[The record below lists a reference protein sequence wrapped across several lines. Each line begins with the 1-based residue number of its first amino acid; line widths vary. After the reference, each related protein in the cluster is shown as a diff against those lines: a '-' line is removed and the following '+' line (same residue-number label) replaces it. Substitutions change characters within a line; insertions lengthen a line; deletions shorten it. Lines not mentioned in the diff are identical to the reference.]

1 MVGAIR
7 RTVANQD
14 SRERRDRG
22 AEKPRVPFHE
32 AASDRREL
40 LARAAALALSASPL
54 GALLTACGGGGGETT
69 GAQGGG
75 GEPFKVGF
83 VYLGPPGDAGWT
95 FQHDQGRKYLEK
107 KIPRVRTT
115 AIENVPEANA
125 GPALDQLIA
134 QGNKMI
140 FATSFGY
147 GDAVLQRAKQHPDVI
162 FEHCSGY
169 RRAKNVATYYG
180 VHWHAM
186 YLIGLLAGRMTKS
199 DRLGFVGSFPI
210 PDVIVDANAF
220 TLGAR
225 SVNASATTKAVL
237 INSWYDPPDEKQA
250 ARSLIDAGAD
260 VLSGVEDSPS
270 ILEEAAKH
278 EGVYSATWNSDMRRF
293 APGAFV
299 SAVVWDWGP
308 YYVEQVRK
316 AMNGSWKTHDFWGT
330 PQDGTV
336 KLAPPGEAVPGD
348 VRGEFEEKYSALKRG
363 DLDPFVGPIRDNKG
377 KARVAEGKKMS
388 FGDILRWNWY
398 VEGVQG
404 SLPA

>member
-278 EGVYSATWNSDMRRF
+278 EGVYSATWNSLLRRTGEEGDERF
-293 APGAFV
+293 LEDARLLGNAPGRNREA
-299 SAVVWDWGP
+299 
-308 YYVEQVRK
+308 R
-316 AMNGSWKTHDFWGT
+316 
-330 PQDGTV
+330 
-336 KLAPPGEAVPGD
+336 APGRGGAGRRPRR
-348 VRGEFEEKYSALKRG
+348 VRGEVLGAQARRPRSVRRPDQGQQGQGPRRRRQEDELRRHPALELVRRG
-363 DLDPFVGPIRDNKG
+363 GAGQPAGIGGRPP
-377 KARVAEGKKMS
+377 AR
-388 FGDILRWNWY
+388 
-398 VEGVQG
+398 
-404 SLPA
+404 